1 MSCQHVSSGLLQLW
15 AIPERTLAWGG
26 GKKGVRSP
34 PMCFC
39 DALKHGIPEEPW
51 AACHR
56 AVYPRLVPPTQA
68 PHLCRQNYLSCDIC
82 EVCDMISM

>member
-1 MSCQHVSSGLLQLW
+1 
-15 AIPERTLAWGG
+15 
-26 GKKGVRSP
+26 
-34 PMCFC
+34 MCFC